1 MVFSELKKSLQDGVK
16 PIYQIY
22 GKDAFLREN
31 ALRLL
36 KEGFLSEPD
45 LNLNNYLGQDVKED
59 YESFCNACRSYPF
72 MSDKRFIV
80 VRDYSPTQKEL
91 LSKQLKPI
99 FTEPEEMTVIII
111 INEKKCEALSK
122 LPTVTS
128 VDCEKAEE
136 DLIVRWIRAEG
147 LKNKVIFSKESCLKL
162 IDYCSYDMTKIST
175 ETFKLISFVG
185 QGGEVSVNTISE
197 ISTKD
202 TDFEIYELTNY
213 IAENKKYEVFNTL
226 KEMLNKNQDKQR
238 LFISIY
244 YHFRRLLHASI
255 SNSSDSELASN
266 LGVKDFAIKK
276 ARQQAKKFTPKR
288 LKEICDKLSYYDG
301 AFKSG
306 EVTLDTALWNSIFS
320 AIIS

>member
-1 MVFSELKKSLQDGVK
+1 MVFSELKKSLNDGVK

-45 LNLNNYLGQDVKED
+45 LNLSNYTGQDVKED
-59 YESFCNACRSYPF
+59 YISFSNAVRSYPF

-80 VRDYSPTQKEL
+80 VREYYPTQKEL
-91 LSKQLKPI
+91 SSSILKPL
-99 FTEPEEMTVIII
+99 FNEPEEMTVIII
-111 INEKKCEALSK
+111 INDKKCDALST
-122 LPTVTS
+122 LSTVTQ
-128 VDCEKAEE
+128 VDCEKADE

-147 LKNKVIFSKESCLKL
+147 VKNKVIFSKEACLKL
-162 IDYCSYDMTKIST
+162 VDYCSYDMTKISG
-175 ETFKLISFVG
+175 ETQKLISYVG
-185 QGGEVSVNTISE
+185 EGGEVTPNVISE
-197 ISTKD
+197 ITTKD
-202 TDFEIYELTNY
+202 TEFEIYELTAY
-213 IAENKKYEVFNTL
+213 IAENKRYEAFNAL

-255 SNSSDSELASN
+255 SKSTDSELATL
-266 LGVKDFAIKK
+266 LGVKEFAIKK
-276 ARQQAKKFTPKR
+276 AKQQAKKFTPKR

-320 AIIS
+320 AIIN